1 MSKEKKNLVI
11 EGLHILVNTH
21 LSLGI
26 LLNIVKKFGW

>member
-11 EGLHILVNTH
+11 DGVNTLVNTH

-26 LLNIVKKFGW
+26 LLNIVKKSG